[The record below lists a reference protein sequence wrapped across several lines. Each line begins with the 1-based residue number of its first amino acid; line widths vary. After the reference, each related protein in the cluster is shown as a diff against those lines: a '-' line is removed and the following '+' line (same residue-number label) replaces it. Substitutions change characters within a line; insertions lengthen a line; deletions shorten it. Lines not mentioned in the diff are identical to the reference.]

1 MTLFFSTLLFGTLL
15 ALFIIWFCSVK
26 FGFLS
31 QNPDHYEDQGTE
43 FDIRERLNGNMICE
57 GVIYGPF
64 GRVNTRFVAHM
75 HAKWKGNVGHMTES
89 FAYDNG
95 DTLERVWDLKVNSDD
110 GLIEATAPDIIG
122 TGIGKQSGSGVR
134 LCYNIKLPK
143 SAGSHVLNTVDWL
156 YLMENGTII
165 NRSQFRK
172 FGLKVGELVANMR
185 KIDL

>member
-64 GRVNTRFVAHM
+64 GRVNTRFVAHTM
-75 HAKWKGNVGHMTES
+75 QK
-89 FAYDNG
+89 
-95 DTLERVWDLKVNSDD
+95 LEVFFYVPY
-110 GLIEATAPDIIG
+110 A
-122 TGIGKQSGSGVR
+122 V
-134 LCYNIKLPK
+134 
-143 SAGSHVLNTVDWL
+143 SAQP
-156 YLMENGTII
+156 I
-165 NRSQFRK
+165 
-172 FGLKVGELVANMR
+172 
-185 KIDL
+185 